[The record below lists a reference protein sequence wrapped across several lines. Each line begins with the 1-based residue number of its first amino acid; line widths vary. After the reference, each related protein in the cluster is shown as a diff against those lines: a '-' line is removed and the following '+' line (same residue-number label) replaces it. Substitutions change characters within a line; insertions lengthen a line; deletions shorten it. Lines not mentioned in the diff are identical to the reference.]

1 LPFRRILSDPR
12 VTIFERPIAAN
23 HGTVLVRSARMTEVV
38 PAIVNRAARGATE
51 AIRALTEVGGYEIAA
66 VAASEIPARLRE
78 IIAQKPRRVLI
89 AGGDGSL
96 CTAAHVLAESGVEM
110 AILPAG
116 TLNHLARHLG
126 LPADLHDAAALAH
139 GGITRPID
147 AGRIN
152 GRLFLNTSSVGAYE
166 SFVRRRER
174 FERHWGY
181 TVGSVIAGW
190 QILFHAPSLRV
201 TLDVHGTEKVYRTPL
216 IFVGVGERELRIPV
230 LGSRAHGGKRGLHV
244 MIVRSRSGARL
255 TSLAIQ
261 AAARGVEAMARTP
274 SMDAFV
280 VDRFTIDAP
289 HRSASI
295 DGELISVEPPLQY
308 EFIAAALRVVVAER
322 REANRP
328 AVLEV

>member
-1 LPFRRILSDPR
+1 
-12 VTIFERPIAAN
+12 
-23 HGTVLVRSARMTEVV
+23 MTDAI

-51 AIRALTEVGGYEIAA
+51 AVRILNDLGGYEIHETTP
-66 VAASEIPARLRE
+66 SEIVDRLRSV
-78 IIAQKPRRVLI
+78 ISRKPRRVLI

-96 CTAAHVLAESGVEM
+96 CTAAHVIAESGVEM

-126 LPADLHDAAALAH
+126 LPVDLREAATLAR

-147 AGRIN
+147 AGRVN

-174 FERHWGY
+174 LERQWGY
-181 TVGSVIAGW
+181 TVSSVVAGW

-201 TLDVHGTEKVYRTPL
+201 TLDVQGTAKVYRTPL
-216 IFVGVGERELRIPV
+216 IFVGVGERELRVPA

-261 AAARGVEAMARTP
+261 AAARGVEAMSRTP

-280 VDRFTIDAP
+280 VDRFTIDAT

-308 EFIAAALRVVVAER
+308 EFIPAALRVVVAER

-328 AVLEV
+328 ATLEG